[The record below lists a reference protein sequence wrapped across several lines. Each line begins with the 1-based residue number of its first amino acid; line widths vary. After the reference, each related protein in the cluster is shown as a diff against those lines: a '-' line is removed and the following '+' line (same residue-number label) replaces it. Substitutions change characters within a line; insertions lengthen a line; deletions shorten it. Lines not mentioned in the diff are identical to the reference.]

1 MPRLSV
7 WYLRASLLYLAAG
20 FILGGLLL
28 WNKGLPFN
36 PRVWSLLTP
45 HIQFLLFGW
54 IVDLIMGMA
63 FWILPRFS
71 QPPRRGHV
79 GLAWA
84 SLWLFNAGIMVAA
97 ASPWIASN
105 WSQAAGWGLEL
116 AGAGLFVVYLWPR
129 VKPAGA

>member
-20 FILGGLLL
+20 FTLGGLLL
-28 WNKGLPFN
+28 WNKGLPFD

-54 IVDLIMGMA
+54 IVELIMGMA

-71 QPPRRGHV
+71 QPPRRGRV
-79 GLAWA
+79 ELAWA
-84 SLWLFNAGIMVAA
+84 AFWLFNAGILAAA
-97 ASPWIASN
+97 ASPWVAPV
-105 WSQAAGWGLEL
+105 WGQAASWGLEL
-116 AGAGLFVVYLWPR
+116 AGAGLFMIYLWPR
-129 VKPAGA
+129 IKPAGA